1 MSNIDTSYALFEVQ
15 DYKKEN
21 VLSSYNLSITPLTFT
36 ADIPAGCGI
45 RVALNDTTATFDLG
59 DGTLVNSTT
68 AIHTYELPGTYK
80 VRMILRDCQNKN
92 ILGSYS
98 TDVNIYNYIDD
109 TVTVDITGD
118 TFPLSAGEFSKT
130 VDITNKSPFFQGNND
145 IFYSVSGTGLPNYF
159 DFTPYKFNHLKR
171 YHSFYERKYIDTL
184 SAYEFNEISKFS
196 LSSNNI
202 YVKLS
207 GTEIIN
213 SNSTEE
219 GSVLAGL
226 SGKNIYFFNTDSA
239 TDSPILINLFKDRKK
254 IFSRNKEGGYSL
266 NDYNNNLYITLTADV
281 GVTNLSANLS
291 STNATSNGLDSEGFE
306 EATIFGI
313 NPVQFKGV
321 RIPFLVKPKSVTNFT
336 VKDLSAVGTPDFTL
350 TDEDDAAI
358 NTSYYTI
365 ESLSSSIEGVDT
377 KFWYYGGLT
386 FNDSLST
393 QVSTLK
399 FSVSSLYTNGTNTF
413 SLTTSAATLTTFP
426 DDYYRLAKQNE
437 NVDYTAI
444 FKSLRFQEILL
455 DKNIL
460 FDDFIGSIFGDLSSS
475 YSSLGKTLNSK
486 IYNFVDNKINID
498 SCDVRSLIALGEM
511 LDQPANIFDPTLLQ
525 FPANVS
531 RFVSLFSTTFSDLKG
546 AKNQF
551 SKNFNDRGFSAKTVY
566 GKNLGDKLT
575 TSTYVI
581 TAGTDIVAREKFSN
595 TYTLLNSYQPL
606 SAVSFLNGTTTEYS
620 LSEYTD
626 TWGWPIILPAGAVNI
641 ASLNTFYDF
650 YDYTAGIEGS
660 YTDGLVNFNDPITN
674 AGSFSYDTP
683 LSAFI
688 DDDNIEDIIFR
699 NSLFSSLSLF
709 DI

>member
-1 MSNIDTSYALFEVQ
+1 MSNIDTTYALFEVQ

-21 VLSSYNLSITPLTFT
+21 VLSSYNLSITPLTFK
-36 ADIPAGCGI
+36 ADIPTGCGI
-45 RVALNDTTATFDLG
+45 KVALNNTTATFDLG

-68 AIHTYELPGTYK
+68 AIHTYELPGKYK
-80 VRMILRDCQNKN
+80 VRMILRDCENNN

-109 TVTVDITGD
+109 TFTVDITGD

-159 DFTPYKFNHLKR
+159 DFEPYKFNHLKR

-202 YVKLS
+202 YVRLS
-207 GTEIIN
+207 GTKIIG

-219 GSVLAGL
+219 GSVLAGV
-226 SGKNIYFFNTDSA
+226 SGKNIYIFNTDSA
-239 TDSPILINLFKDRKK
+239 TDRPILINLFKDRKK
-254 IFSRNKEGGYSL
+254 IFSRNRKGGYSL

-281 GVTNLSANLS
+281 GVTNLPANLS

-313 NPVQFKGV
+313 SPVQFKGV
-321 RIPFLVKPKSVTNFT
+321 RIPFLVKPKSITNFT

-358 NTSYYTI
+358 NVSYYTI
-365 ESLSSSIEGVDT
+365 ESLSSSIKGIDT

-393 QVSTLK
+393 QTNTLK
-399 FSVSSLYTNGTNTF
+399 LSVSSLYTNGTSTF
-413 SLTTSAATLTTFP
+413 SLTSNVATISTFP

-437 NVDYTAI
+437 NVDYTEI

-475 YSSLGKTLNSK
+475 YDSLGKTLNSK

-498 SCDVRSLIALGEM
+498 SCDVKSLIALGEM

-525 FPANVS
+525 FPVNVA
-531 RFVSLFSTTFSDLKG
+531 RFVSLFSTTISALKG

-551 SKNFNDRGFSAKTVY
+551 SENFNDRGFSAKTVY
-566 GKNLGDKLT
+566 GKNLGDELT

-595 TYTLLNSYQPL
+595 TYSLLNSYQPL
-606 SAVSFLNGTTTEYS
+606 SAATLRDGSTTKFS
-620 LSEYTD
+620 LSEYAS
-626 TWGWPIILPAGAVNI
+626 TWGWPLVLPSNFTT
-641 ASLNTFYDF
+641 ASLDTFYDF
-650 YDYTAGIEGS
+650 YDYTSGVEGS
-660 YTDGLVNFNDPITN
+660 YTDGIVNFNDPITN
-674 AGSFSYDTP
+674 AGSFRFDTP

-688 DDDNIEDIIFR
+688 NDNNIEDIIFR

-709 DI
+709 EI